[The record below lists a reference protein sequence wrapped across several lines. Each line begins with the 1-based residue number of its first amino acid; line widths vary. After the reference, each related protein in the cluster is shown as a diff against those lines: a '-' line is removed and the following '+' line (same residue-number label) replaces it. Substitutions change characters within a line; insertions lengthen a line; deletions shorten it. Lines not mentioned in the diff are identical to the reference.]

1 MPYMDGKNILSE
13 GFFDLLK
20 KILNRPKLS
29 SKDKKLMKNP
39 AFKKLYNK
47 YMKMSKD
54 TDDSLKKQLDKL
66 GVKSRF
72 R

>member
-1 MPYMDGKNILSE
+1 MSYMDRKNILSE

-47 YMKMSKD
+47 YIKMSKD

>member
-1 MPYMDGKNILSE
+1 MSYMDGKNILSE